1 MEIFFGLEPGPAY
14 KLYRSTIFVEF
25 LSTSR
30 QILRNEV
37 DALTYL
43 AAVAAVKSLY
53 INFEIDKRNLA
64 IELFF
69 RDVDILKYM
78 SLSMGLEEL

>member
-1 MEIFFGLEPGPAY
+1 
-14 KLYRSTIFVEF
+14 
-25 LSTSR
+25 
-30 QILRNEV
+30 
-37 DALTYL
+37 LTYL